1 VNNTTGR
8 EGVAGTKGW
17 DGPTPF
23 CLMGPRRL
31 APSGPLAISRVRRNR
46 VDHSIDPASLKQPVS
61 RLETLYW
68 DALRNGGPD
77 VELLAI
83 LRLLE
88 SGKAPGN
95 ELCRHCGHLGDKGA
109 GYCSRACH
117 AAAEG
122 LDAPDFCN
130 SVEPA
135 EESPSAEPQQQAL
148 FPEHGYSEG
157 A

>member
-1 VNNTTGR
+1 
-8 EGVAGTKGW
+8 
-17 DGPTPF
+17 
-23 CLMGPRRL
+23 M
-31 APSGPLAISRVRRNR
+31 
-46 VDHSIDPASLKQPVS
+46 DHSIDAASLQQAIE
-61 RLETLYW
+61 RLEVIYW

-77 VELLAI
+77 VAILAV

-88 SGKAPGN
+88 GPGHGN
-95 ELCRHCGHLGDKGA
+95 ELCRHCGRLGDKGA

-122 LDAPDFCN
+122 LDAPDFCDI
-130 SVEPA
+130 VEPA
-135 EESPSAEPQQQAL
+135 EEPPSAEPQQQVM

>member
-1 VNNTTGR
+1 
-8 EGVAGTKGW
+8 
-17 DGPTPF
+17 
-23 CLMGPRRL
+23 M
-31 APSGPLAISRVRRNR
+31 
-46 VDHSIDPASLKQPVS
+46 DHSIDPSRLKQAID
-61 RLETLYW
+61 RLEVLYW

-77 VELLAI
+77 LELLAI

-88 SGKAPGN
+88 HDKAPGN
-95 ELCRHCGHLGDKGA
+95 ELCRHCGRLGDKGA

-122 LDAPDFCN
+122 LDAPDLCDI
-130 SVEPA
+130 VEPA

-148 FPEHGYSEG
+148 FPERGYSEG